1 MRGNSNAHK
10 LNSMDYEQLMHLAI
24 EEARLSGDDVPVG
37 AVIVDSAGNLV
48 SKGHNRKELKK
59 DPTAHAEIEAI
70 RSACDA
76 LGDWRLVGHTLVV
89 TLEPCV
95 MCAGAILASRISR
108 VSFGARN
115 DRFGAGGSTYD
126 LLRDSRLGSQ
136 IEVVAGVL
144 SAECSSLI
152 ADFFRRIP
160 RTRGDACASEFM

>member
-1 MRGNSNAHK
+1 MRSNSKAHK

-95 MCAGAILASRISR
+95 MCAGAIVAARISR
-108 VSFGARN
+108 LVFGAHESKK
-115 DRFGAGGSTYD
+115 GAAGSIYD
-126 LLRDSRLGSQ
+126 IVRDTSLGPPLEVLPG
-136 IEVVAGVL
+136 IEAGVSRHL
-144 SAECSSLI
+144 LTQHFSTLRSSERLYPE
-152 ADFFRRIP
+152 RLR
-160 RTRGDACASEFM
+160 